1 MLFSHIIWVFWIEGL
16 GLVFGESSMRAA
28 SVSEVRAN
36 LRQGQE
42 ALCFPSALPMVRPLH
57 VASPRIA
64 PAKRGRCR
72 KQENLSCS
80 QLHPLR
86 RKRQKSCQNKPS
98 NSRQLELSHPP
109 GMGRGGFHL
118 VPLPHL
124 MHHLSCGR
132 DVV

>member
-64 PAKRGRCR
+64 PAVWEQRGADAESR
-72 KQENLSCS
+72 KI
-80 QLHPLR
+80 
-86 RKRQKSCQNKPS
+86 
-98 NSRQLELSHPP
+98 
-109 GMGRGGFHL
+109 FL
-118 VPLPHL
+118 VPSSILL
-124 MHHLSCGR
+124 EEKGR
-132 DVV
+132 RAVRISLQIQGSWNCLILLAWEEEGFTWSLCLT